1 MNTKEKAVQAGIILG
16 NEVFKQVLT
25 DLEASLVQQWK
36 NSDTTEDRESC
47 WLKIDALRSV
57 TEDLKALIH
66 NDKIENN

>member
-1 MNTKEKAVQAGIILG
+1 MNTKEKAVQAQIILG

>member
-1 MNTKEKAVQAGIILG
+1 MNTKEKAVQAQIILG

-36 NSDTTEDRESC
+36 NSDTTEERESC

>member
-16 NEVFKQVLT
+16 NEVFKQVLI

-36 NSDTTEDRESC
+36 NSDTTEERESC

>member
-1 MNTKEKAVQAGIILG
+1 MNTKEKAVQAEIILG
-16 NEVFKQVLT
+16 NEVFKQVLI

-36 NSDTTEDRESC
+36 NSDKTEERESC

-66 NDKIENN
+66 NDKIENK

>member
-1 MNTKEKAVQAGIILG
+1 MNTKEKAVQAEIILG

-36 NSDTTEDRESC
+36 NSDTTEERESC

>member
-1 MNTKEKAVQAGIILG
+1 MNTKEKAVQAQIILG
-16 NEVFKQVLT
+16 NEVFKQVLI

-36 NSDTTEDRESC
+36 NSDTTEERESC

>member
-16 NEVFKQVLT
+16 NEVFKQVLI

-47 WLKIDALRSV
+47 WLKINALRSV

>member
-36 NSDTTEDRESC
+36 NSDTTEERESC

>member
-1 MNTKEKAVQAGIILG
+1 MNTKEKAVQAEIILG
-16 NEVFKQVLT
+16 NEVFKQVLI

-66 NDKIENN
+66 NDKIENK